1 MTNPEPE
8 REMPDRDDRLLDLDD
23 DVDAYEDDW
32 EPAPEERALPPRR
45 RRRLVTPAS
54 AALAAVLIGALGF
67 IAGVEVQKGQADTG
81 TGTGATVSGTGA
93 ARAGFGSG

>member
-32 EPAPEERALPPRR
+32 SRPPSSALSHRAR
-45 RRRLVTPAS
+45 
-54 AALAAVLIGALGF
+54 GAGW
-67 IAGVEVQKGQADTG
+67 
-81 TGTGATVSGTGA
+81 
-93 ARAGFGSG
+93 

>member
-23 DVDAYEDDW
+23 HVDVYEDDR
-32 EPAPEERALPPRR
+32 EPEPEERALPPRR

-54 AALAAVLIGALGF
+54 AARSATQAIDSTELARPRSV
-67 IAGVEVQKGQADTG
+67 
-81 TGTGATVSGTGA
+81 TGA
-93 ARAGFGSG
+93 AYLPSFE